1 MNLSNRYPSLC
12 GKIVFITG
20 GATGIGSCFVEC
32 FVMQGAKVVF
42 VDLLETESLTLID
55 SIIAKKPDA
64 DVRFFQCD
72 LLDIEKLKQII
83 NTVEVEVGNI
93 SVLINSA
100 ANDTRHNFKEVSVK
114 DWDCCININLRHYFF
129 AIQAVQQQMVKNGGG
144 SIINMGSMS
153 WHDHQ
158 GGMPGYTAA
167 KAGVVGLTRGFA
179 SELGKDKIRINTI
192 TPGWVMTKRQ
202 LTHWVNENT
211 VNKIEENQCI
221 KDYVM
226 PEDIAAMALFLASDD
241 SKLCTAQDFVVDGGW
256 I

>member
-1 MNLSNRYPSLC
+1 MNLSNLYPSLR
-12 GKIVFITG
+12 GKVVFITG
-20 GATGIGSCFVEC
+20 GATGIGNCFVES
-32 FVMQGAKVVF
+32 FAEQGAKVIF
-42 VDLLETESLTLID
+42 VDVLESESTALVNGLTEKIPG
-55 SIIAKKPDA
+55 AQ
-64 DVRFFQCD
+64 VYFFQCD
-72 LLDIEKLKQII
+72 LIDIEKLKNIMQQ
-83 NTVEVEVGNI
+83 VEAEIGDI
-93 SVLINSA
+93 SVLVNSA
-100 ANDTRHNFKEVSVK
+100 ANDTRHKFQDVSIE
-114 DWDCCININLRHYFF
+114 DWDRCININLRHYFF
-129 AIQAVQQQMVKNGGG
+129 AIQAVQQQMAKNGGG

-211 VNKIEENQCI
+211 VKKIEENQCI

-226 PEDIAAMALFLASDD
+226 PEDIAAMVLFLASDD

>member
-1 MNLSNRYPSLC
+1 MSLSNLYPSLH
-12 GKIVFITG
+12 GQVVFITG
-20 GATGIGSCFVEC
+20 GATGIGSCLVES
-32 FVMQGAKVVF
+32 FALQGAKVVF
-42 VDLLETESLTLID
+42 VDVLVNESIELVTTLKEQNTNPEVYFD
-55 SIIAKKPDA
+55 E
-64 DVRFFQCD
+64 CD
-72 LLDIEKLKQII
+72 LTNIDKLKQIME
-83 NTVEVEVGNI
+83 EVEEKIGAI
-93 SVLINSA
+93 SVLVNSA
-100 ANDTRHNFKEVSVK
+100 ANDTRHQFQEVTAA
-114 DWDCCININLRHYFF
+114 DWDRCININLRHYFF
-129 AIQAVQQQMVKNGGG
+129 AIQSVHKQMVTNGGG

-179 SELGKDKIRINTI
+179 SELGKDNIRINTI

-211 VNKIEENQCI
+211 VKKIEDNQCI

-226 PEDIAAMALFLASDD
+226 PEDIAAMVLFLASDD

>member
-1 MNLSNRYPSLC
+1 MNLSNLYPSLR
-12 GKIVFITG
+12 GKVVFITG
-20 GATGIGSCFVEC
+20 GATGIGNCFVES
-32 FVMQGAKVVF
+32 FAMQGAIVVF
-42 VDLLETESLTLID
+42 VDILETESKALVDELK
-55 SIIAKKPDA
+55 AKINEA
-64 DVRFFQCD
+64 QVHFFQCD
-72 LLDIEKLKQII
+72 LLDIEKLQKITKQ
-83 NTVEVEVGNI
+83 VEIEIGNI
-93 SVLINSA
+93 EVLVNSA
-100 ANDTRHNFKEVSVK
+100 ANDTRHQFEKVSIE
-114 DWDCCININLRHYFF
+114 DWDRCININLRHYFF

-211 VNKIEENQCI
+211 AKKIEENQCI

-226 PEDIAAMALFLASDD
+226 PADIAAMVLFLASDD